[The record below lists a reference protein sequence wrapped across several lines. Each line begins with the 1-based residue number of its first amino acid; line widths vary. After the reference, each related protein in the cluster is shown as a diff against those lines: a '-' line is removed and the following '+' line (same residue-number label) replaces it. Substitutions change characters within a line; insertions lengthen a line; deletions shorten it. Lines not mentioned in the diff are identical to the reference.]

1 MFAHYKR
8 TDTNVVGY
16 ISLVNFRFE
25 WAVETKV
32 FVCNQSRLPVFVR
45 EDEFMLLTELSPTGE
60 ATGRDAMMVVNMII
74 DDVVHFRL
82 VEGDPD
88 VFWANQ
94 QVQEQ

>member
-16 ISLVNFRFE
+16 IAATYFRFE
-25 WAVETKV
+25 WAVASKM
-32 FVCNQSRLPVFVR
+32 FVCDRSRLPVFVE
-45 EDEFMLLTELSPTGE
+45 EDEFVLLTELSPTYE